1 MKKAYYLVMK
11 IIISLVMVLSF
22 IEGLY
27 FVTILM
33 GFILLM
39 FVRPIRVWLLTPD
52 KF

>member
-1 MKKAYYLVMK
+1 MKKAYYIIMK
-11 IIISLVMVLSF
+11 VIITLVMVLSY
-22 IEGLY
+22 IEGIY
-27 FVTILM
+27 IVTVLM

>member
-27 FVTILM
+27 FLTLFTS
-33 GFILLM
+33 FILLM